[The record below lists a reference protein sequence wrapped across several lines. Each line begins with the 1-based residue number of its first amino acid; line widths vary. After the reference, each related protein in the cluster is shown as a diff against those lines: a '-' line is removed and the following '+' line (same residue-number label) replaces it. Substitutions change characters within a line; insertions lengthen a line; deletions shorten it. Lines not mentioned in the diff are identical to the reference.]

1 MLKQHATGIR
11 TQILQNEEVKKQE
24 RLNYLEEGKM
34 VRQKLEDER
43 RKIEAIKDKKLG
55 QLKGLEIPDKYQA
68 ELARKKI
75 K

>member
-1 MLKQHATGIR
+1 M
-11 TQILQNEEVKKQE
+11 QNEEVKKQD

-43 RKIEAIKDKKLG
+43 RKIEAIKEKKLD
-55 QLKGLEIPDKYQA
+55 QLKTLDIPDKYQA